1 MLDKLRRPHGSK
13 KRPKIVG
20 RGRGSGHG
28 KTSGRGHKG
37 QNARA
42 SGGVRPG
49 YEGGQMPLIRRIPK
63 RGFTF
68 TPRAKFE
75 IVSLERLN
83 AFKSGTEVT
92 PELLRSTRLVRKSEM
107 PVKILGD
114 GDLKHP
120 LKVSAHAFSRSAL
133 EKIKKAGGSAV
144 SVAVPKI
151 AQVAPG
157 KYGPSKAKLGGRSR
171 K

>member
-1 MLDKLRRPHGSK
+1 MLDKLRRPHGSR

-28 KTSGRGHKG
+28 KTSGKGEKG

-68 TPRAKFE
+68 TPKAKFE
-75 IVSLERLN
+75 IVSLESLSKLP
-83 AFKSGTEVT
+83 ASTEVT
-92 PELLRSTRLVRKSEM
+92 PELLFSKRLVRKSGM
-107 PVKILGD
+107 PIKVLGD
-114 GDLKHP
+114 GELKHP
-120 LKVSAHAFSRSAL
+120 LKISAHAFSRSAL
-133 EKIKKAGGSAV
+133 EKIKKAGGSALPIQAAAQAKP
-144 SVAVPKI
+144 AVK
-151 AQVAPG
+151 
-157 KYGPSKAKLGGRSR
+157 
-171 K
+171 

>member
-1 MLDKLRRPHGSK
+1 MLDRLKRPHGAK

-28 KTSGRGHKG
+28 KTSGRGQKG

-68 TPRAKFE
+68 TPKAQYQV
-75 IVSLERLN
+75 VSLERLSRF
-83 AFKSGTEVT
+83 ASGAEIT
-92 PELLRSTRLVRKSEM
+92 PETLRKARIIRKDGR
-107 PVKILGD
+107 VKILGD
-114 GDLKHP
+114 GELKHP
-120 LKVSAHAFSRSAL
+120 FTIKAHAFSKSAL
-133 EKIKKAGGSAV
+133 EKIKRAGGTAQPI
-144 SVAVPKI
+144 VA
-151 AQVAPG
+151 A
-157 KYGPSKAKLGGRSR
+157 
-171 K
+171 